1 MVAPV
6 TVQWREQQ
14 VHETRRRIVDT
25 YLELARESGAG
36 RVSTAD
42 VSRRSGISPAT
53 VYRHFPDRDALVSA
67 AAMVDAASGVDA
79 DVEEWTVDHL
89 VQHLTD
95 LWGRL
100 ADNIGVAREG
110 TVTEAGREMRLV
122 RFGVLVRSYE
132 AALRRVGVDP
142 AGDAARRLIATLGL
156 LGSVHAF
163 LDLHDRQG
171 LTPADAAETA
181 GWAMRAALAAAG
193 IEPDRF
199 VVRDEPD
206 ETTNG
211 TEPS

>member
-1 MVAPV
+1 MA
-6 TVQWREQQ
+6 VQWREQQ

-53 VYRHFPDRDALVSA
+53 VYRHFPDRDALVAA
-67 AAMVDAASGVDA
+67 AAMVDVTSGVDA
-79 DVEEWTVDHL
+79 GVEEWTVDHL

-100 ADNIGVAREG
+100 AENMVVTREG
-110 TVTEAGREMRLV
+110 TVTEAGREMRQV
-122 RFGVLVRSYE
+122 RFGALARSYE

-142 AGDAARRLIATLGL
+142 GSEAGRRVIATLSVVS
-156 LGSVHAF
+156 SVHAF

-171 LTPADAAETA
+171 LSPSEAAQTA

-193 IEPDRF
+193 IDPDRF

-206 ETTNG
+206 DTKE
-211 TEPS
+211 SR

>member
-1 MVAPV
+1 MA
-6 TVQWREQQ
+6 VQWREQQ
-14 VHETRRRIVDT
+14 VHETRRRIIDT

-67 AAMVDAASGVDA
+67 AAMVDATSGVDA

-100 ADNIGVAREG
+100 AENMVVTREG
-110 TVTEAGREMRLV
+110 TVTEAGREMRQV
-122 RFGVLVRSYE
+122 RFGALARAYE
-132 AALRRVGVDP
+132 AALRKVGVDP
-142 AGDAARRLIATLGL
+142 AGETGRRLIATLGA
-156 LGSVHAF
+156 LGSVHTF

-171 LTPADAAETA
+171 LGAAEAAATA

-206 ETTNG
+206 DITDEK
-211 TEPS
+211 ESR